1 MQTTSTV
8 FIVKPVRFGYNPQT
22 AESNAFQRRT
32 GYGREVQEGAL
43 REFLA
48 YAALLRANGV
58 NIALA
63 EDTED
68 PRTPDSIFPNNW
80 FSTHEDGTLVLYPM
94 ATPNRRA
101 ERKEHFLNIIK
112 RHFEV
117 KRTIDLTHYEEEGLF
132 LEGTGSLILD
142 RENKIAYAC
151 HSPRTSTTVLDDFCS
166 QMGYTPVTFK
176 ATDVNGTQIYH
187 TNVMMNVG
195 TTYAIVCLEAIEDEA
210 ERGAVLNSLEKTG
223 KKVMEI
229 TLEQMGQFAGNMLEL
244 RSNEGKKLLIMSAS
258 ARKSLTSEQNRE
270 LSKTYRL
277 LSPQLETIETNGGG
291 SARCM
296 LAEIF

>member
-22 AESNAFQRRT
+22 AESNAFQKRT
-32 GYGREVQEGAL
+32 GYGRDVQEGAL

-94 ATPNRRA
+94 AMPNRRA
-101 ERKEHFLNIIK
+101 ERKENFLNIIK
-112 RHFEV
+112 KHFEV
-117 KRTIDLTHYEEEGLF
+117 KRTVDLTHYEEEGLF

-151 HSPRTSTTVLDDFCS
+151 LSPRTSQEVLDDFCS
-166 QMGYTPVTFK
+166 QMGYRAISFR
-176 ATDVNGTQIYH
+176 ATDQKGIDIYH
-187 TNVMMNVG
+187 TNVMMSVG
-195 TTYAIVCLEAIEDEA
+195 TTYAIVCLDAIEDEA
-210 ERGAVLNSLEKTG
+210 ERDAVLNSLEKTG

-229 TLEQMGQFAGNMLEL
+229 THEQMNSFAGNMLEL

>member
-22 AESNAFQRRT
+22 AESNAFQKRT
-32 GYGREVQEGAL
+32 GYGRDVQEGAL

-94 ATPNRRA
+94 AMPNRRA
-101 ERKEHFLNIIK
+101 ERKENFLNIIK
-112 RHFEV
+112 KHFEV
-117 KRTIDLTHYEEEGLF
+117 KRTVDLTHYEEEGLF

-151 HSPRTSTTVLDDFCS
+151 LSPRTSQEVLDDFCS
-166 QMGYTPVTFK
+166 QMGYRAISFR
-176 ATDVNGTQIYH
+176 ATDQKGIDIYH
-187 TNVMMNVG
+187 TNVMMSVG
-195 TTYAIVCLEAIEDEA
+195 TTYAIVCLDAIEDEA

-229 TLEQMGQFAGNMLEL
+229 THEQMNSFAGNMLEL

>member
-94 ATPNRRA
+94 AMPNRRA
-101 ERKEHFLNIIK
+101 ERKENFLNIIK
-112 RHFEV
+112 KHFEV
-117 KRTIDLTHYEEEGLF
+117 KRTVDLTHYEEEGLF

-151 HSPRTSTTVLDDFCS
+151 LSPRTSQEVLDDFCS
-166 QMGYTPVTFK
+166 QMGYRAISFR
-176 ATDVNGTQIYH
+176 ATDQKGIDIYH
-187 TNVMMNVG
+187 TNVMMSVG
-195 TTYAIVCLEAIEDEA
+195 TTYAIVCLDAIEDEA

-229 TLEQMGQFAGNMLEL
+229 THEQMNSFAGNMLEL

>member
-94 ATPNRRA
+94 AMPNRRA
-101 ERKEHFLNIIK
+101 ERKENFLNIIK
-112 RHFEV
+112 KHFEV
-117 KRTIDLTHYEEEGLF
+117 KRTVDLTHYEEEGLF

-151 HSPRTSTTVLDDFCS
+151 LSPRTSQEVLDDFCS
-166 QMGYTPVTFK
+166 QMGYRAISFR
-176 ATDVNGTQIYH
+176 ATDQKGIDIYH
-187 TNVMMNVG
+187 TNVMMSVG

>member
-94 ATPNRRA
+94 AMPNRRA
-101 ERKEHFLNIIK
+101 ERKENFLNIIK
-112 RHFEV
+112 KHFEV
-117 KRTIDLTHYEEEGLF
+117 KRTVDLTHYEEEGLF

-151 HSPRTSTTVLDDFCS
+151 LSPRTSQEVLDDFCS
-166 QMGYTPVTFK
+166 QMGDRAISFR
-176 ATDVNGTQIYH
+176 ATDQKGIDIYH
-187 TNVMMNVG
+187 TNVMMSVG
-195 TTYAIVCLEAIEDEA
+195 TTYAIVCLDAIEDEA
-210 ERGAVLNSLEKTG
+210 ERDAVLNSLEKTG

-229 TLEQMGQFAGNMLEL
+229 THEQMNSFAGNMLEL